1 MPNSKWLPEWD
12 HWYPRNNLD
21 WRKKSMKATSGQHI
35 GLEIQMATNMK
46 FIKTEQSLMWI

>member
-21 WRKKSMKATSGQHI
+21 WRKKSMKATSGLLS
-35 GLEIQMATNMK
+35 GWEMMMATDIR
-46 FIKTEQSLMWI
+46 FITTKQRLM